1 MLRAGFGLF
10 YDRFSEDLTLSALRL
25 NGVTQQQFIVPFP
38 TFFPAVPTIDSL
50 QANFVPQAVR
60 RIDSNLH
67 APYVIQSAIGVDRQ
81 LPKNITLSVN
91 YTNTRGLHNLRSR
104 DINAPLPGT
113 FTGPGTGFRPYG
125 NIGDIY
131 LYESSGIFNQNQLI
145 TNVSARFSRR
155 VTLFG
160 YFTLGNAK
168 SNTDSASSFPAN
180 QYDLSSEYS
189 RAAFDTRFRV
199 FMGGSL
205 TAPLGIRFSPF
216 ISASS
221 GRAFDITAGRDL
233 NGDGLF
239 NDRPAFA
246 TDPNRPSIHT
256 AWGDF
261 DPNPIAG
268 EKIIPR
274 NYGQGPGQVSMN
286 LRVSRSF
293 SFGSK
298 AEASTQ
304 PDPSAGG
311 GNSTFGGGRGP
322 GGRGGP
328 GGGGPRGGGGGGGP
342 RGGGRGAGGPGGI
355 FGDTGGNKR
364 YNLTIS
370 ASARNI
376 LNHENF
382 GSPIGNLSSPLFGR
396 SNSLASFFGP
406 GGGSSAGNRR
416 IELQLRF
423 SF

>member
-1 MLRAGFGLF
+1 VVRAGFGLF

-38 TFFPAVPTIDSL
+38 TFFPTVPTIASL
-50 QANFVPQAVR
+50 EANRVPQAIR

-67 APYVIQSAIGVDRQ
+67 APYVIQTAIGIDRQ
-81 LPKNITLSVN
+81 LPKNISISVN

-104 DINAPLPGT
+104 DINAPLPVT
-113 FTGPGTGFRPYG
+113 LLRPFG
-125 NIGDIY
+125 NTGDIY

-145 TNVSARFSRR
+145 TNVNARFSRR
-155 VTLFG
+155 ATLFG
-160 YFTLGNAK
+160 YFTVGNAK
-168 SNTDSASSFPAN
+168 SDTDSAVSFPAN

-189 RAAFDTRFRV
+189 RAAFDTRFRM

-205 TAPLGIRFSPF
+205 TAPLGLRFSPF
-216 ISASS
+216 VSASS
-221 GRAFDITAGRDL
+221 GRAFNITAGRDL

-246 TDPNRPSIHT
+246 TDPNRPSIQT
-256 AWGDF
+256 PWGNF

-268 EKIIPR
+268 ETIIPR
-274 NYGQGPGQVSMN
+274 NYGQGPGQVSINM
-286 LRVSRSF
+286 RVSRSF

-298 AEASTQ
+298 AEVTR

-311 GNSTFGGGRGP
+311 ESAFGGGRGP
-322 GGRGGP
+322 RGPGGDRGGP
-328 GGGGPRGGGGGGGP
+328 GGGGPRGGGGGP
-342 RGGGRGAGGPGGI
+342 RGGPGGRGPGGGGPGGI
-355 FGDTGGNKR
+355 FGEASGSKR
-364 YNLTIS
+364 FNLTIS

-406 GGGSSAGNRR
+406 GGGTSAGNRR
-416 IELQLRF
+416 VELQLRL
-423 SF
+423 SW